1 VLTVALKIMLYEI
14 YVLGPDRVERLKYLQ
29 QMVEACEAG
38 AHGQKN
44 VVAFPN

>member
-1 VLTVALKIMLYEI
+1 VALKIMLYEI
-14 YVLGPDRVERLKYLQ
+14 YVLGPDRVDRLKYLQ

-38 AHGQKN
+38 AHGQKST